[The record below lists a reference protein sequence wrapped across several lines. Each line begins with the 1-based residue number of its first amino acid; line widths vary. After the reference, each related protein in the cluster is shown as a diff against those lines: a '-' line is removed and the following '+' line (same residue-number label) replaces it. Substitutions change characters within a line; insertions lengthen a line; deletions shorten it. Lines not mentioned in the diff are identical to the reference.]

1 MEQEQANTT
10 MTGKIQYKF
19 TAKIW
24 QHTSPGG
31 WFFVSLPNEMA
42 GEIRMAL
49 KSQEEGWG
57 RLKAAAQVGESTWET
72 AIWYDSKY
80 KTYLLPLKGEIRKK
94 EQLSTSTEIEVT
106 LWL

>member
-1 MEQEQANTT
+1 
-10 MTGKIQYKF
+10 MTGKIQYEF
-19 TAKIW
+19 SATIW
-24 QHTSPGG
+24 QHASPGG

-57 RLKAAAQVGESTWET
+57 RLKATAQVGESTWET
-72 AIWYDSKY
+72 AIWYDSKR
-80 KTYLLPLKGEIRKK
+80 KTYLLPLKEEIRKT
-94 EQLSTSTEIEVT
+94 EQLDASTAIKVI